1 MFGGT
6 ILKKAAVK
14 EREVFENYDGG
25 AAVMDD

>member
-6 ILKKAAVK
+6 ILKKAAAK